1 MAMIQ
6 LKSTCHLKNQKNHHW
21 NEKRQSS
28 KMNQMLE
35 LAHKAFKVAVIK
47 IPQQSIAI
55 LLT

>member
-1 MAMIQ
+1 MIQ